1 MLKLCW
7 FEFRN
12 KISASIN
19 WERRRVYEK
28 WEKVIVTSENKLM
41 LMRLGATLISER
53 DVDFDDI
60 FTVFE
65 NNETP
70 TISEEEVNA
79 LIQEKEVLKTQVNEL
94 NLKVEELEESLK
106 NVETLVPTTQEEEV
120 QVEEIPTTQEETII
134 QETLETQEEVE
145 VIQLNKTQIIE
156 ELTRLW
162 VDFNKNDLKENLAKL
177 LEDTL
182 NAVDETETPKGE

>member
-53 DVDFDDI
+53 YVDFDDI
-60 FTVFE
+60 FTAFE

-70 TISEEEVNA
+70 IVSEEEV
-79 LIQEKEVLKTQVNEL
+79 
-94 NLKVEELEESLK
+94 
-106 NVETLVPTTQEEEV
+106 EEV
-120 QVEEIPTTQEETII
+120 QEVETETS
-134 QETLETQEEVE
+134 ETQEEVE
-145 VIQLNKTQIIE
+145 VIQLTKTQIIE

-162 VDFNKNDLKENLAKL
+162 VEFNKNDLKENLAKL

-182 NAVDETETPKGE
+182 NAVNETETQQG

>member
-60 FTVFE
+60 LTAFE

-79 LIQEKEVLKTQVNEL
+79 LIQEKEVLQTQVNEL
-94 NLKVEELEESLK
+94 NLKVEELEKSLK

-120 QVEEIPTTQEETII
+120 QVKEIPTTQEETII

-145 VIQLNKTQIIE
+145 IIQLTKTQIIE